1 MAPRRE
7 RWVRAAASRER
18 VVRESVDRTYKMSA
32 VVTMANFSAE
42 MTSPVETMST
52 THGPAVAATLARV
65 FRDVWTASLD
75 GLETATCTCATPTHP
90 SVAARVDFLGD
101 WRGEIA
107 LCLPEELA
115 NHVGATMFMMPPED
129 LSDADVRDAVGE
141 LCNMVGGN
149 IRAALSRRARWARR
163 TSSPA
168 RMARGARATPS
179 RSRPR
184 TSSLAHTSCASR
196 SSREKPRLV
205 LSRSPRSRH
214 EHPHRR

>member
-1 MAPRRE
+1 
-7 RWVRAAASRER
+7 
-18 VVRESVDRTYKMSA
+18 MSA
-32 VVTMANFSAE
+32 AVTMANFSAE

-75 GLETATCTCATPTHP
+75 GPLETATCTCATPTHP

-107 LCLPEELA
+107 LCLPEALA
-115 NHVGATMFMMPPED
+115 THVGATMFMMPPED

-149 IRAALSRRARWARR
+149 IRAALSPTCEMGTPHVFACPDGVWSTRYTEQVASAHFI
-163 TSSPA
+163 
-168 RMARGARATPS
+168 ARAHLVRVALFQGEAEACPVPQPQEPS
-179 RSRPR
+179 
-184 TSSLAHTSCASR
+184 
-196 SSREKPRLV
+196 
-205 LSRSPRSRH
+205 
-214 EHPHRR
+214 